1 MDFLVHTHH
10 QNSVVE
16 RKHRHIVELWLSL
29 LSHASLPLSL
39 WDHAFLTVLHLINKL
54 PLDPL
59 NFDTPYHVLFQNNPD
74 YQFLR
79 VFVCSCYPLLH
90 PYHSHKLKF
99 RSIECVFLG
108 YSPSHKGY
116 KCMSSSGKKFMS
128 KDIIFNEP
136 CFPYPKLFSTS
147 TTGPIFTISL
157 FPFSTTLS
165 LVLFPVLFSLKIQ
178 FLHLMLSLIVLV
190 LMFPSLLFMTMCLI
204 MTWHSLPSMIQ

>member
-116 KCMSSSGKKFMS
+116 KCMSSSGKNLCQKISSLMNLVFL
-128 KDIIFNEP
+128 ILN
-136 CFPYPKLFSTS
+136 CFPPL
-147 TTGPIFTISL
+147 P
-157 FPFSTTLS
+157 
-165 LVLFPVLFSLKIQ
+165 LVLFSQFLFSP
-178 FLHLMLSLIVLV
+178 
-190 LMFPSLLFMTMCLI
+190 FPQPYL
-204 MTWHSLPSMIQ
+204 